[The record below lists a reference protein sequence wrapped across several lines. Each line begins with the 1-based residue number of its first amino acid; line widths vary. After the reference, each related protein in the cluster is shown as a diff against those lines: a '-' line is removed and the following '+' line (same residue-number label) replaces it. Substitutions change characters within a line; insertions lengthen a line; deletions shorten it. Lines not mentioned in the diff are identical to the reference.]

1 MKMNNWLLKLF
12 FITCMTLSSI
22 AWTQAPIPP
31 TPTSSIYVQD
41 YANVLTPENSELINS
56 IGSQLAA
63 NTKAQVVV
71 VTIKTLQ
78 NTPIET
84 LSLGILRKW
93 GIGDKKLNNGV
104 LMLVAVN
111 DRKMRLEVGYGLEGA
126 LPDAKAGRIQDE
138 YILPYF
144 KQGDYNKGI
153 LMGFLAITQEVAKEY
168 KYDLKTTVQPERV
181 QNSPKGTSN
190 QVPLPWWMQLLIVII
205 IVVLLII
212 DWVYFNGM
220 FTLLLISMFRG
231 GRGGGRGGSSGG
243 GFGGGS
249 GGGGGSSRSW

>member
-1 MKMNNWLLKLF
+1 MMLCSF
-12 FITCMTLSSI
+12 
-22 AWTQAPIPP
+22 AWAQAPIPP

-41 YANVLTPENSELINS
+41 YAGVISPENIELINS

-71 VTIKTLQ
+71 VTVKTLQ
-78 NTPIET
+78 DTPIET

-104 LMLVAVN
+104 LLLVAVN
-111 DRKMRLEVGYGLEGA
+111 DRKMRVEVGYGLEGA

-153 LMGFLAITQEVAKEY
+153 FMGFLVIAQEVAKEY
-168 KYDLKTTVQPERV
+168 KYNLQTNIQPERV
-181 QNSPKGTSN
+181 QNARRSPSN
-190 QVPLPWWMQLLIVII
+190 QVPIPWWMQLLIVVII
-205 IVVLLII
+205 AVLLII

-220 FTLLLISMFRG
+220 FTMIIISILRS
-231 GRGGGRGGSSGG
+231 GRGGGRGGSSGSG
-243 GFGGGS
+243 GSFGGGS